1 MADNIIKQDDRMK
14 QEKILQYLQS
24 VFA

>member
-14 QEKILQYLQS
+14 
-24 VFA
+24 